1 MLDKGIYKMITK
13 STSKVLKLEEPAYI
27 AIVSKC

>member
-13 STSKVLKLEEPAYI
+13 STSKALKLEEPAYI
-27 AIVSKC
+27 AIFSKC

>member
-27 AIVSKC
+27 AICSKC